1 MNELNTT
8 TSLHLQHA
16 LSQVAYWQKQTRRAL
31 AELFPIGS
39 RVKVRLKYDQKEL
52 TNATV
57 CALPDYQD
65 GYVRVEIDTAK
76 ERSRQ
81 KYRNIH
87 HTNVFP
93 AEAQP

>member
-1 MNELNTT
+1 MNHLKTT
-8 TSLHLQHA
+8 MNLELQHS
-16 LSQVAYWQKQTRRAL
+16 LGQITYWQKQARRDL
-31 AELFPIGS
+31 ARLFPIGS

-57 CALPDYQD
+57 CALPDYRD

-87 HTNVFP
+87 YTNVFP
-93 AEAQP
+93 AEVQP